1 MLEAFYYDGK
11 RAERHIVA
19 LQIRD
24 GQLWLD
30 GPGVAARHALAEVDF
45 GEPLCGTARCI
56 EMADGSRCEVGDA
69 AGLAVLLD
77 QAGRGDSLVVR
88 LQKRWR
94 WAIASLLVVVAGS
107 LAGYFWG
114 LPAAARYLAPKIP
127 EAVVRQ
133 ISTTVLAQLD
143 QSHFKSS
150 RLPAEAQ
157 QAIRERAAH
166 ILSGPG
172 LPAWRL
178 HFRASPRLGANAF
191 ALPSGDI
198 VVLDELVDRLDAAQL
213 NAVLA
218 HEVGHLAGHH
228 ALRRMIQGAAVSLV
242 LAAWFG
248 DVSSSAVGI
257 SAFLLQSGYSREAE
271 READAYAVHHL
282 LRCCA
287 SAEPLA
293 EALAKLDERTRPSGA
308 ALFSSHPDTGQR
320 IQAIRSRK
328 P

>member
-127 EAVVRQ
+127 RRSFARYRRRYWPNSIKVISRVAV
-133 ISTTVLAQLD
+133 
-143 QSHFKSS
+143 
-150 RLPAEAQ
+150 
-157 QAIRERAAH
+157 
-166 ILSGPG
+166 
-172 LPAWRL
+172 
-178 HFRASPRLGANAF
+178 FR
-191 ALPSGDI
+191 
-198 VVLDELVDRLDAAQL
+198 
-213 NAVLA
+213 
-218 HEVGHLAGHH
+218 
-228 ALRRMIQGAAVSLV
+228 RRRS
-242 LAAWFG
+242 
-248 DVSSSAVGI
+248 
-257 SAFLLQSGYSREAE
+257 
-271 READAYAVHHL
+271 
-282 LRCCA
+282 
-287 SAEPLA
+287 
-293 EALAKLDERTRPSGA
+293 RPSG
-308 ALFSSHPDTGQR
+308 SGQR
-320 IQAIRSRK
+320 TS
-328 P
+328 